1 MNVNMDYYR
10 IFYYVA
16 KYGNFTK
23 AARTLGNSQPNVTR
37 AMNCLEQQL
46 QCSLFIRTNRGVQL
60 TPEGERLYVRVSAAM
75 TQLFAAE
82 EELGDSGGLSRG
94 SISIGATETA
104 LNIFLLEKLKSF
116 HMKYPGIRL
125 KLYNHSTP
133 QAVEAVKSGKI
144 EFAVV
149 TTPVEMKPPLKKIV
163 LQSFR
168 EILVGGKTF
177 TALGSQ
183 VLSLAEVKNYP
194 MICLGRET
202 MTYQFYSQFFLKH
215 CLELTPDTEVAT
227 TDQILPLVKNELG
240 LAFLPEKIAEEAIA
254 RHEIVQIAL
263 QDPVPERQICMVYD
277 VEHSLNAPTRQLKN
291 LILGGNAEP
300 EKPVDIRVYK
310 K

>member
-23 AARTLGNSQPNVTR
+23 AAWALGNSQPNVTR

-46 QCSLFIRTNRGVQL
+46 QCTLFIRTNRGVQL
-60 TPEGERLYVRVSAAM
+60 TSEGERLYVRVSAAM

-82 EELGDSGGLSRG
+82 EELGDRGGLTRG

-116 HMKYPGIRL
+116 HMEYPGIRL

-133 QAVEAVKSGKI
+133 QAIEAVKSGKI

-149 TTPVEMKPPLKKIV
+149 TTPVEIKPPLKKIV

-183 VLSLAEVKNYP
+183 VLSLEEVKNYP

-202 MTYQFYSQFFLKH
+202 MTYQFYSRLFLEH

-227 TDQILPLVKNELG
+227 TDQILPLVKCELG

-263 QDPVPERQICMVYD
+263 REPIPERQICMVYD
-277 VEHSLNAPTRQLKN
+277 AEHSLNAAIRQLRN
-291 LILGGNAEP
+291 MILEGRQEP
-300 EKPVDIRVYK
+300 EKSVDIRVYK

>member
-1 MNVNMDYYR
+1 MIYQEKNMNVNMDYYR

-23 AARTLGNSQPNVTR
+23 AAWALGNSQPNVTR

-46 QCSLFIRTNRGVQL
+46 QCTLFIRTNRGVQL
-60 TPEGERLYVRVSAAM
+60 TSEGERLYVRVSAAM
-75 TQLFAAE
+75 AQLFAAE
-82 EELGDSGGLSRG
+82 EELGANMGLSHG

-116 HMKYPGIRL
+116 HMEYPGIRL

-277 VEHSLNAPTRQLKN
+277 AEHSFNAATRQLRN
-291 LILGGNAEP
+291 MILEA
-300 EKPVDIRVYK
+300 
-310 K
+310 